1 LSLRQRRRVLQHHCF
16 LLHALS
22 VAWVQRDAH
31 GSADCDHTLRRL
43 KRAPEAVPA
52 LERALALSRAAE
64 DAPTQSVDLA
74 NLGQALIEAGDPVAA
89 AARLQEALTL
99 GPTDAP
105 HLEVA
110 AATLAR
116 LGG

>member
-1 LSLRQRRRVLQHHCF
+1 MTVRDQRGTRQNRRTAVRASKQ
-16 LLHALS
+16 AG
-22 VAWVQRDAH
+22 RKT
-31 GSADCDHTLRRL
+31 GLRRL

-105 HLEVA
+105 HLAVA